1 MNQSLTAAEK
11 SLWSARIYY
20 FLLGGAGG
28 LLSPFINLFF
38 NHQGLNGTQI
48 GLVNGLAAV
57 VSMVTAPIWTRSSAN
72 SSRPR
77 LMLQL
82 TMLGSAVAVAALGFQ
97 SAFIWI
103 AALMVVRSLVSS
115 GTSPMSDALV
125 LGVTGRTRAGFGS
138 VRLFT
143 SAGWAILALLGGWL
157 MGGMGL
163 GVAFWG
169 FAALT
174 LVSVGVLSG
183 VAEGHPVVHFDDGI
197 NGGEKQSFRQVLAG
211 LQHNRP
217 MVGLAVM
224 LAVLGFCMSGVT
236 QFENIFISQ
245 LGGSTLMIGIVNTV
259 GAMVEV
265 PSMLLADW
273 WVRRSNARQAL
284 MIGLMS
290 YISLRLVVF
299 IFPSVGVIILSRALG
314 GLTFSFYTV
323 GLMRYIAENTSQREI
338 STVLAIFSVTLPG
351 LVNFIATPT
360 AGLMFDLLGGRWLY
374 LIGAAGYAIGWVCI
388 WASGPGRPKVKSGG
402 AAAAN

>member
-1 MNQSLTAAEK
+1 MLTVSDR
-11 SLWSARIYY
+11 SLWSARGYY

-38 NHQGLNGTQI
+38 NRQGLSGTQI
-48 GLVNGLAAV
+48 GLVNGVAAV
-57 VSMVTAPIWTRSSAN
+57 AAMVMAPIWTRSGSN

-82 TMLGSAVAVAALGFQ
+82 TLLGAAVTVAALGFQ

-103 AALMVVRSLVSS
+103 AVLMVVRSLVSS

-125 LGVTGRTRAGFGS
+125 LGVTGRTKTGFGS

-157 MGGMGL
+157 MGGLGL

-169 FAALT
+169 YAVLT
-174 LVSVGVLSG
+174 VVSVLVLSG
-183 VAEGHPVVHFDDGI
+183 IAEGHPTPANDALESVV
-197 NGGEKQSFRQVLAG
+197 EKLSFKQVLIG
-211 LQHNRP
+211 LLHNPP
-217 MVGLAVM
+217 MVGLAIM
-224 LAVLGFCMSGVT
+224 LAVLGFCMSGVN

-245 LGGSTLMIGIVNTV
+245 LGGSAFVIGLVNTV
-259 GAMVEV
+259 GAAIEV

-284 MIGLMS
+284 MIGLLS
-290 YISLRLVVF
+290 YITLRLLVF
-299 IFPSVGVIILSRALG
+299 FYPSVATIILTRALG

-338 STVLAIFSVTLPG
+338 ATILAIFSVTLPG

-360 AGLMFDLLGGRWLY
+360 AGVLFDLFGGRWLY
-374 LIGAAGYAIGWVCI
+374 LIGAAGYAIGWLCLWI
-388 WASGPGRPKVKSGG
+388 SGMGFRKADASG
-402 AAAAN
+402 AETAN